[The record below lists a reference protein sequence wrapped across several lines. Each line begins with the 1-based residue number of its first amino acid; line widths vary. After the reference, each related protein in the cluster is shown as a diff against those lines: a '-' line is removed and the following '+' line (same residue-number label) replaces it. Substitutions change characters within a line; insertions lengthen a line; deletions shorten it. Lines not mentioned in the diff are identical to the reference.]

1 MNSSKFQDKFLLLRL
16 KKKDPDAFAIVYNQ
30 YVTPIYRFI
39 YFKVSS
45 RQDAEDLTSEVF
57 MKIWNYISETE
68 DEIENLR
75 ALLYRT
81 ARNLVIDHYRRN
93 ARRDVTNDMELM
105 ENIVDDKQ
113 QSLLSQV
120 DTNIDMQSIEKVL
133 RQMKDEYREVIVL
146 KYLGEMSIA
155 EIAKALDKTKGSVR
169 VTLHRALK
177 IAKELSDKDSKKDNK
192 NG

>member
-16 KKKDPDAFAIVYNQ
+16 KKKDPDAFAEVYNQ
-30 YVTPIYRFI
+30 YITPIYRFV

-57 MKIWNYISETE
+57 MKVWNYITETE
-68 DEIENLR
+68 DDIENLR

-93 ARRDVTNDMELM
+93 ARRDVINDVEMM

-120 DTNIDMQSIEKVL
+120 DTNIDMQSIEKL
-133 RQMKDEYREVIVL
+133 MRQMKDEYREVIVL
-146 KYLGEMSIA
+146 KYLEELSIA
-155 EIAKALDKTKGSVR
+155 EIAKILNKTKGSVR

-177 IAKELSDKDSKKDNK
+177 TAKELSSKDNK
-192 NG
+192 DG